1 MEYLSAFA
9 TSKLIMTDSPTPP
22 TTAAFHKAEEDQPLL
37 GRIAVHYDMITK
49 DQLAWA
55 LREQSHEGG
64 MRKLGDI
71 LVAAGLITSKQLQQL
86 ILAQQELV
94 AQQKSA
100 REAATDQPS
109 SASTGAGI
117 DELLQM
123 AVEQRASDLHIHS
136 GSPLRLRIQGD
147 FLTVPG
153 GDLPPEEIRILV
165 ESILEPEQLERLH
178 ETGQVDFCYEIE
190 GLARFRVNAYR
201 QQNGLDAVFRVINLV
216 PPTLSELDL
225 PLDIARFANH
235 HQGMVLI
242 TGPGGCG
249 KSSTLAA
256 LIRLINEERRHHIIT
271 IEDPIEY
278 HHPSQRC
285 IVNQRQVE
293 RHTNSFAAALR
304 ASLREDPDVIVIG
317 ELRDLETISL
327 ALTAAETGHL
337 VLATLHTTNAIA
349 TVNRLVGAFPP
360 AQQSQVRTMVSE
372 SLRGVISQRLVK
384 RLDGQGRVPAVEILV
399 VTTAVGNLIRQ
410 RKTHQ
415 LQSIIQ
421 TSAADGMCLLD
432 ESLRQLVARKVVARE
447 EALRLCENPKSLAE
461 SAL

>member
-1 MEYLSAFA
+1 
-9 TSKLIMTDSPTPP
+9 MTDSPTPP
-22 TTAAFHKAEEDQPLL
+22 TPAAADEGEDFQPLL
-37 GRIAVHYDMITK
+37 GRIALHHELITK

-55 LREQSHEGG
+55 LREQSREGG

-71 LVAAGLITSKQLQQL
+71 LVVSGLITERQLEQL
-86 ILAQQELV
+86 ILEQQQLV
-94 AQQKSA
+94 AQQHSA
-100 REAATDQPS
+100 REPAAAQKT
-109 SASTGAGI
+109 SASIGAGI

-123 AVEQRASDLHIHS
+123 AVEQRASDLHLHS
-136 GSPLRLRIQGD
+136 GSPMRLRIHGD
-147 FLTVPG
+147 FLAVPG
-153 GDLPPEEIRILV
+153 GDLPPNEIRNLV
-165 ESILEPEQLERLH
+165 ESILAPEQLERLD
-178 ETGQVDFCYEIE
+178 EKGQVDFCYEIE

-201 QQNGLDAVFRVINLV
+201 QQKGLDAVFRVINLV

-360 AQQSQVRTMVSE
+360 SQQSQVRTMVSE

-415 LQSIIQ
+415 LRSIIQ
-421 TSAADGMCLLD
+421 TSAAEGMCLLD
-432 ESLRQLVARKVVARE
+432 ESLKQLVDSKIVASA
-447 EALRLCENPKSLAE
+447 EAQRLSENPKSRAE

>member
-147 FLTVPG
+147 FLT
-153 GDLPPEEIRILV
+153 
-165 ESILEPEQLERLH
+165 
-178 ETGQVDFCYEIE
+178 
-190 GLARFRVNAYR
+190 
-201 QQNGLDAVFRVINLV
+201 
-216 PPTLSELDL
+216 
-225 PLDIARFANH
+225 
-235 HQGMVLI
+235 
-242 TGPGGCG
+242 
-249 KSSTLAA
+249 
-256 LIRLINEERRHHIIT
+256 
-271 IEDPIEY
+271 
-278 HHPSQRC
+278 
-285 IVNQRQVE
+285 
-293 RHTNSFAAALR
+293 
-304 ASLREDPDVIVIG
+304 
-317 ELRDLETISL
+317 
-327 ALTAAETGHL
+327 
-337 VLATLHTTNAIA
+337 
-349 TVNRLVGAFPP
+349 
-360 AQQSQVRTMVSE
+360 
-372 SLRGVISQRLVK
+372 
-384 RLDGQGRVPAVEILV
+384 
-399 VTTAVGNLIRQ
+399 
-410 RKTHQ
+410 
-415 LQSIIQ
+415 
-421 TSAADGMCLLD
+421 
-432 ESLRQLVARKVVARE
+432 
-447 EALRLCENPKSLAE
+447 
-461 SAL
+461 